1 MSSVHPKNGGPYS
14 LYCDECGCWIP
25 NTANTEMRK
34 EGVIAYS
41 HICENGVCDMTNGE
55 ILDTPQNRKRKAE
68 TVRKHIGKPSPACC
82 IRANIRPGMEVDIV
96 LKKDQLTGTLTRGI
110 VKTVLT
116 NSHSHPRGIKVMLT
130 DGSIGRVQE
139 FPQK

>member
-1 MSSVHPKNGGPYS
+1 MSSVHPKSGGPYS

-25 NTANTEMRK
+25 NTANAEMRK

-41 HICENGVCDMTNGE
+41 HICENGICSMSNGE
-55 ILDTPQNRKRKAE
+55 IPG
-68 TVRKHIGKPSPACC
+68 VRKHVGKPSPACC

-96 LKKDQLTGTLTRGI
+96 LKKDQPTGTLTRGI
-110 VKTVLT
+110 VKAVLT

-130 DGSIGRVQE
+130 NGSVGRVQE
-139 FPQK
+139 FSPK

>member
-1 MSSVHPKNGGPYS
+1 MSSVHPKSGGPYS

-25 NTANTEMRK
+25 NTANAEMRK

-41 HICENGVCDMTNGE
+41 HICENGICSMSNGE
-55 ILDTPQNRKRKAE
+55 IPG
-68 TVRKHIGKPSPACC
+68 VRKHVGKPSPVCC

-96 LKKDQLTGTLTRGI
+96 LKKDQPTGTLTRGI
-110 VKTVLT
+110 VKAVLT

-130 DGSIGRVQE
+130 NGSVGRVQE
-139 FPQK
+139 LPQK

>member
-68 TVRKHIGKPSPACC
+68 SGNSPQAYWETFACLLY
-82 IRANIRPGMEVDIV
+82 PG
-96 LKKDQLTGTLTRGI
+96 QYQARNGG
-110 VKTVLT
+110 
-116 NSHSHPRGIKVMLT
+116 
-130 DGSIGRVQE
+130 
-139 FPQK
+139 